1 MAVTFDNV
9 LADNEDKKIPV
20 EMGNALPINTQTET
34 TTLPDQKETITA
46 NDLRTQVQA
55 EQDDKEKT
63 DIAKEIV
70 KSKGFLGSLNDFGT
84 YVGQSL
90 EKFATN
96 FPNKVEEAYN
106 DPKRRFALMYSLKSI
121 SEGGRYKKL
130 EEARSPLAQLA
141 FNVEKTIEESTAQK
155 QKERKLTL
163 EEIKAQASLT
173 KALKGPARM
182 YPTPGEKSLEKDI
195 DRFNEAEAIRIPQKN
210 ILEQRFALLQN
221 ALSKGQTLPTGLVDD
236 AFLPIKELLIY
247 LKPEDANA
255 YKQLENKYRG
265 KDLNQ
270 MTIPEQVVFQQQ
282 LGALTTQAA
291 IGYAKNLYPVSEKD
305 LDQLFRGFGSGKL
318 TGEALTRLI
327 ASQKATDE
335 FADVNAKEYFNL
347 LKKDPGNL
355 QAKLDARKT
364 AETQLKEQ
372 NEKLVNVDVLKK
384 LYGIDDPKQAT
395 NFQLSTAKY
404 YKEISPTIPKD
415 KDINLYSSIR
425 ENREKDVIQQ
435 KQIGDQILKEFNQSR
450 KPVK

>member
-305 LDQLFRGFGSGKL
+305 LEQLFKGFGSGKL
-318 TGEALTRLI
+318 TGEALIRLI
-327 ASQKATDE
+327 ASQKAADE
-335 FADVNAKEYFNL
+335 FADANAKNFSFVIKN
-347 LKKDPGNL
+347 DPTNISPR
-355 QAKLDARKT
+355 LDASRKS
-364 AETQLKEQ
+364 ETELKAQ
-372 NEKLVNVDVLKK
+372 NEKLVDREVLKK
-384 LYGIDDPKQAT
+384 LYNIDDPKVAT
-395 NFQLSTAKY
+395 NFQLSSAKY
-404 YKEISPTIPKD
+404 YSQLSPTIPKD
-415 KDINLYSSIR
+415 KEINLFEKLK
-425 ENREKDVIQQ
+425 ENKVQDVNTQ
-435 KQIGDQILKEFNQSR
+435 KAAGDQIFKEFKSR
-450 KPVK
+450 SVK

>member
-20 EMGNALPINTQTET
+20 EIGNALPITTQTET
-34 TTLPDQKETITA
+34 TTLPDQKEKITT
-46 NDLRTQVQA
+46 NDLRTQIQA
-55 EQDDKEKT
+55 EQDDKEKS
-63 DIAKEIV
+63 DVAKEII

-121 SEGGRYKKL
+121 SEGGRFKRL
-130 EEARSPLAQLA
+130 EEARSPLSQLA

-155 QKERKLTL
+155 QKERKLTVD
-163 EEIKAQASLT
+163 EIKAQASLT
-173 KALKGPARM
+173 KALRGPTRM

-247 LKPEDANA
+247 LKPEDANT
-255 YKQLENKYRG
+255 YQQLENKYRG

-270 MTIPEQVVFQQQ
+270 MTLPEQVVFQQQ

-305 LDQLFRGFGSGKL
+305 LEQLFKGFGSGKL
-318 TGEALTRLI
+318 TGEALVRLI
-327 ASQKATDE
+327 ASQKAADE
-335 FADVNAKEYFNL
+335 FADANAKNFSFVIKN
-347 LKKDPGNL
+347 DPTNISPR
-355 QAKLDARKT
+355 LDASRKS
-364 AETQLKEQ
+364 ETELKAQ
-372 NEKLVNVDVLKK
+372 NEKLVDREVLKK
-384 LYGIDDPKQAT
+384 LYNIDDPKVAT
-395 NFQLSTAKY
+395 NFQLSSAKY
-404 YKEISPTIPKD
+404 YSQLSPTIPKD
-415 KDINLYSSIR
+415 KEINLFEKLK
-425 ENREKDVIQQ
+425 ENKVQDVNTQ
-435 KQIGDQILKEFNQSR
+435 KSVGDQIFKEFKSR
-450 KPVK
+450 SVK

>member
-121 SEGGRYKKL
+121 SEGGRLKRL

-155 QKERKLTL
+155 QKERKLTVD
-163 EEIKAQASLT
+163 EIKAQASLT
-173 KALKGPARM
+173 KALRGPTRM

-305 LDQLFRGFGSGKL
+305 LEQLFKGFGSGKL
-318 TGEALTRLI
+318 TGEALIRLI
-327 ASQKATDE
+327 ASQKAADE
-335 FADVNAKEYFNL
+335 FADANAKNFSFVIKN
-347 LKKDPGNL
+347 DPTNISPR
-355 QAKLDARKT
+355 LDASRKS
-364 AETQLKEQ
+364 ETELKAQ
-372 NEKLVNVDVLKK
+372 NEKLVDREVLKK
-384 LYGIDDPKQAT
+384 LYNIDDPKVAT
-395 NFQLSTAKY
+395 NFQLSSAKY
-404 YKEISPTIPKD
+404 YSQLSPTIPKD
-415 KDINLYSSIR
+415 KEINLFEKLK
-425 ENREKDVIQQ
+425 ENKVQDVNTQ
-435 KQIGDQILKEFNQSR
+435 KAVGDQIFKEFKSR
-450 KPVK
+450 SVK